1 MIELDGRP
9 AGEDALAALAL
20 TNYGHFTTLL
30 VEEGRVRGLDLHLQ
44 RLIRDCRLLFDTALD
59 PDRVRDLAR
68 RAAPRSGRR
77 IIRITVFDPALNLAT
92 IDADARPRILVT
104 ARPAP
109 EADPGP
115 LRVRTAVHRR
125 DLPEVK
131 SVALGPALR
140 LRRRARRE
148 GYDDVLFTGADGEV
162 LEGGTWNIGLVRE
175 GRVVWPGE
183 TYSPAR
189 PGNSCVAPGRPDGAD
204 RPFRPRR
211 LRGGLRHERGHGPA
225 SPHPDRPQ
233 DLPRFA
239 PRDGPA
245 RGHLPGAA
253 RSEALIERRGRVCDR
268 GPSCRRAGRR

>member
-175 GRVVWPGE
+175 GRVVWPGGDVLSG
-183 TYSPAR
+183 TTR
-189 PGNSCVAPGRPDGAD
+189 Q
-204 RPFRPRR
+204 
-211 LRGGLRHERGHGPA
+211 LL
-225 SPHPDRPQ
+225 
-233 DLPRFA
+233 
-239 PRDGPA
+239 
-245 RGHLPGAA
+245 
-253 RSEALIERRGRVCDR
+253 
-268 GPSCRRAGRR
+268 RRAGGDPTELIGLSDLDDCEAVFATNAATVLRPLTRIDHRTYPASHPVMARLADTYRALPAQKL

>member
-30 VEEGRVRGLDLHLQ
+30 VEDGRVRGLGLHLE
-44 RLIRDCRLLFDTALD
+44 RLIRDCRLLFDTTLD
-59 PDRVRDLAR
+59 PDRVRALAR
-68 RAAPRSGRR
+68 RAVPRSGRR
-77 IIRITVFDPALNLAT
+77 IVRVTVFDPALDLAT

-109 EADPGP
+109 ETDPGP

-148 GYDDVLFTGADGEV
+148 GYDDVLFTGSAGEV

-175 GRVVWPGE
+175 GRVVWPG
-183 TYSPAR
+183 
-189 PGNSCVAPGRPDGAD
+189 GDV
-204 RPFRPRR
+204 
-211 LRGGLRHERGHGPA
+211 
-225 SPHPDRPQ
+225 
-233 DLPRFA
+233 
-239 PRDGPA
+239 
-245 RGHLPGAA
+245 LPGTTRHLLRETGGDPTELVGLTDLDGCEAA
-253 RSEALIERRGRVCDR
+253 FATNATAVLRPITRIDHREYPSSHPEMTRLVESYRALPAYRL
-268 GPSCRRAGRR
+268 